1 MGNKALFN
9 ICEYSVWWMVNDWF
23 SMTAILL
30 IEANV
35 LILLHH

>member
-9 ICEYSVWWMVNDWF
+9 ICKYSVSWMVNDWF
-23 SMTAILL
+23 AMTAILL

-35 LILLHH
+35 LVLLHH